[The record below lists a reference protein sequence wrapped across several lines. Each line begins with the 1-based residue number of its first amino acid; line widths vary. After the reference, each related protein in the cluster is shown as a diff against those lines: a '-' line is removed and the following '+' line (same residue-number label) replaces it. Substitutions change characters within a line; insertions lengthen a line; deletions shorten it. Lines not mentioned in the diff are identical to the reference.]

1 MEKAAQEGSIDEDD
15 ELLIKSV
22 VAFYDLDVQK
32 NF

>member
-1 MEKAAQEGSIDEDD
+1 MEKAAQEGSIDEGD